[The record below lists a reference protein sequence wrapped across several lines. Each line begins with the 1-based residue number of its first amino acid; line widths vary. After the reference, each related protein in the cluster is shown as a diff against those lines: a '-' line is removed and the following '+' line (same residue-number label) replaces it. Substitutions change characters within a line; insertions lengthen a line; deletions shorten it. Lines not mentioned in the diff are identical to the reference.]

1 MLLGQSYAYPVLC
14 LEAHAKELF
23 CWCSYRGLELLDA
36 IKELRMNQGRVLPS
50 CLLLRQTLKIL
61 DKFESG
67 HRTVRKKY
75 GTSSYSVSTSALP
88 N

>member
-1 MLLGQSYAYPVLC
+1 MLLGQSYAYRLAC

-23 CWCSYRGLELLDA
+23 CWCSDRGLELLDH
-36 IKELRMNQGRVLPS
+36 IKELRMNLGSVLPS

-61 DKFESG
+61 DEFESS
-67 HRTVRKKY
+67 HRTVSKKY
-75 GTSSYSVSTSALP
+75 GISRE